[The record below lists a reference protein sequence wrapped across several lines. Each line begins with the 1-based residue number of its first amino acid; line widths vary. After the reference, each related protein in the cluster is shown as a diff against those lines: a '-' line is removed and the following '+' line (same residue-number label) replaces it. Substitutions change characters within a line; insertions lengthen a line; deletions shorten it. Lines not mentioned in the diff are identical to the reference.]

1 MVNYIG
7 LISSLKIKY
16 LCLLITLD
24 CSAREQINKRAE
36 IHDQLK
42 LHKEIN
48 TVSHSLHIPHLLNHL
63 LAKTYL

>member
-24 CSAREQINKRAE
+24 CNAREQIN
-36 IHDQLK
+36 II
-42 LHKEIN
+42 KELRSMIN
-48 TVSHSLHIPHLLNHL
+48 
-63 LAKTYL
+63 